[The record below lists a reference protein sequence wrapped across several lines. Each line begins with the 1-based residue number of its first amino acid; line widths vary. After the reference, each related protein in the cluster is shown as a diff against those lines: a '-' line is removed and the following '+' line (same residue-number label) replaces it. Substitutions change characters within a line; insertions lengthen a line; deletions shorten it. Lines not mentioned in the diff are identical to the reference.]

1 MSQDMNMCVVLGN
14 VGRDAEIKEFAN
26 GGKVANFSVATKES
40 WKDKN
45 TGEWV
50 DKTQWHNIVAKGS
63 YLVGNCERKVKK
75 GSRVWV
81 MGNIETRDYKN
92 QQGDTVYRTEII
104 AKEFGGRI
112 EVQHSNKLVQ
122 EDNNNTNE
130 NPFAKNESPK
140 DDVIPF

>member
-63 YLVGNCERKVKK
+63 YLVGVCERKVKK

-81 MGNIETRDYKN
+81 MGNIETRDYKS

-112 EVQHSNKLVQ
+112 EVQNSNKSSNSFEQ
-122 EDNNNTNE
+122 EN
-130 NPFAKNESPK
+130 NESMDSNK

>member
-14 VGRDAEIKEFAN
+14 VGKDAEIKEFAN

-63 YLVGNCERKVKK
+63 YLVGVCERKVKK

-81 MGNIETRDYKN
+81 MGNIETRDYKS

-112 EVQHSNKLVQ
+112 EVKNSNKSSNSFEQ
-122 EDNNNTNE
+122 EN
-130 NPFAKNESPK
+130 NESMDSNK

>member
-50 DKTQWHNIVAKGS
+50 DKTQWHNVVAKGS
-63 YLVGNCERKVKK
+63 YLVGVCERKVKK

-81 MGNIETRDYKN
+81 MGNIETRDYKS

-112 EVQHSNKLVQ
+112 EVQNSNKSSNSFEQ
-122 EDNNNTNE
+122 EN
-130 NPFAKNESPK
+130 NESMDSNK

>member
-50 DKTQWHNIVAKGS
+50 DKTQWHNVVAKGS
-63 YLVGNCERKVKK
+63 YLVGVCERKVKK

-81 MGNIETRDYKN
+81 MGNIETRDYKS

-104 AKEFGGRI
+104 TKEFGGRI
-112 EVQHSNKLVQ
+112 EVQNSNKSSNSFEQ
-122 EDNNNTNE
+122 EN
-130 NPFAKNESPK
+130 NESMDSNK